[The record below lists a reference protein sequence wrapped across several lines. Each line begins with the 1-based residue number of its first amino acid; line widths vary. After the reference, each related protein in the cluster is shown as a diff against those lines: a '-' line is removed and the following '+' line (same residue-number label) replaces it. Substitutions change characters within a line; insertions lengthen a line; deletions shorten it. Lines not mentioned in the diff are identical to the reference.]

1 MLCVLVNY
9 KTSWLF
15 VSVTLDQKFKSV
27 VWEPPDVTYVTLR
40 NRRSTGCKWVHSG
53 RTRTKLTGKT
63 PQVPGCPS
71 ISPNYRQRK
80 KNSKVLKGTDIF
92 TFTVFTPIYEKTT
105 TATKTP
111 PIRHFH
117 HSHTMFATLPS
128 IGQTSRE
135 IRSNFRGKQIRN
147 EEVRKI
153 KTFSFI

>member
-1 MLCVLVNY
+1 MLRVLVNY

-80 KNSKVLKGTDIF
+80 KEQIF
-92 TFTVFTPIYEKTT
+92 SLLLFLLQSRKKQQQQQKRHQFATSTTPILCLQ
-105 TATKTP
+105 P
-111 PIRHFH
+111 P
-117 HSHTMFATLPS
+117 PS
-128 IGQTSRE
+128 IGQKSRE

>member
-15 VSVTLDQKFKSV
+15 VSVTLDQKFKGV

-80 KNSKVLKGTDIF
+80 KNNKVLKRN
-92 TFTVFTPIYEKTT
+92 
-105 TATKTP
+105 
-111 PIRHFH
+111 RHFH
-117 HSHTMFATLPS
+117 FYCFYSNLGKNNNSNKNATNSPLPLLPYYVCNPS
-128 IGQTSRE
+128 FHWT
-135 IRSNFRGKQIRN
+135 
-147 EEVRKI
+147 EVPGNSEQ
-153 KTFSFI
+153 F

>member
-40 NRRSTGCKWVHSG
+40 NRRSNGCKWVHSG

-80 KNSKVLKGTDIF
+80 KEQIF
-92 TFTVFTPIYEKTT
+92 SLLLFLLQSRKKQQQQQKRHQFATSTTPILCLQ
-105 TATKTP
+105 P
-111 PIRHFH
+111 F
-117 HSHTMFATLPS
+117 LPLD
-128 IGQTSRE
+128 
-135 IRSNFRGKQIRN
+135 RSPGKFGAILGAN
-147 EEVRKI
+147 K
-153 KTFSFI
+153 